1 MAGLV
6 KARRGRAP
14 CMEEQSQDILQR
26 LETAVH
32 SWTAQVDD
40 AQRRL
45 AERLAGTRGRLTASA
60 SAETEQVQAALEE
73 NFASLRSLVAE
84 CTDAVREALVRLD
97 FLEREVAQLKS
108 EVAAPRE
115 PEAAPAAPSLA
126 EAPAESPGPPSEE
139 QTRKVTIQPF
149 DENGAPRKMGEIL
162 VDAGLLSREQ
172 LETALEMQRQAPQRK
187 LGSILVEE
195 GFTGEDVI
203 PQVLARQLRIPYL
216 RLREGAFDP
225 RAVALISGRLA
236 ARHACIPLRATSDTV
251 ALAMANPLDLIAIED
266 IERATGRHVQPLIA
280 RESEI
285 MTAIEQR
292 YDSDAAE

>member
-1 MAGLV
+1 M
-6 KARRGRAP
+6 
-14 CMEEQSQDILQR
+14 
-26 LETAVH
+26 
-32 SWTAQVDD
+32 DD

-60 SAETEQVQAALEE
+60 SGETEQVQAALEE

-97 FLEREVAQLKS
+97 SLEREVAQLKS
-108 EVAAPRE
+108 ELAKLRE
-115 PEAAPAAPSLA
+115 PEAAPAAPSCRGPA
-126 EAPAESPGPPSEE
+126 KSRAPAEK

-162 VDAGLLSREQ
+162 FDAGLLAREQ
-172 LETALEMQRQAPQRK
+172 LETALEMQRPAPQRN
-187 LGSILVEE
+187 LCLILVEE

-216 RLREGAFDP
+216 RRREGAFDP

-285 MTAIEQR
+285 MAAIEQR
-292 YDSDAAE
+292 YDSEAAE